1 MEDDGAELGVMADV
15 GTWLPDGTGVG
26 EAGMHTRSDEAVP
39 GWPSTSVAPQ
49 VVQAV
54 HALDPVVVAKY
65 PGIQSVH
72 AVASSAENL
81 PALHAL
87 QDEASAAPL

>member
-26 EAGMHTRSDEAVP
+26 DAGIHTRSDVAVP
-39 GWPSTSVAPQ
+39 GWASTSVAPQ
-49 VVQAV
+49 VVHAV
-54 HALDPVVVAKY
+54 HVPDPGVAAKY
-65 PGIQSVH
+65 PSIQSVH
-72 AVASSAENL
+72 VVPSAVEDF